1 VPMAHE
7 IPDEPGVSSTRLGTI
22 SVRYTSGLNDG
33 GVEVLPGHVVNEA
46 NESVVE
52 YFLHMYVI
60 YIGYLYM
67 RTII

>member
-1 VPMAHE
+1 L
-7 IPDEPGVSSTRLGTI
+7 D
-22 SVRYTSGLNDG
+22 DG